1 MCGGPKTSFALW
13 ALKTRTHN
21 NDWPE
26 VQKPSCNFHKPWFVL
41 TRIIWQLYTSKSIKS
56 TKLDYRISPDKLGCN

>member
-1 MCGGPKTSFALW
+1 MGPKTSFGLW
-13 ALKTRTHN
+13 ALKPRTRN

-26 VQKPSCNFHKPWFVL
+26 FQKPRCNFHKPELIL
-41 TRIIWQLYTSKSIKS
+41 TRIIWQLYTSKSVKT